1 VTRTDCDVAIVG
13 AGAAGSTL
21 AAIISGTGR
30 KVTVLEAGPYWRRE
44 DLISSQ
50 IFARRLKWSGPVPE
64 PKGKHPVPH
73 NFNSGWG
80 VGGAALHH
88 GGVWMRMQPDDLKTF
103 STYGRFF
110 DWPISY
116 ADLQPIYDH
125 VQEEV
130 GLSGDHVAETWRPP
144 GAPYPNPPLPT
155 NSQGDLIA
163 REFARRNLKCA
174 PMPHAVLSREYKGR
188 PPCIFDGWCEAGCP
202 ILALANPLAISVTQA
217 AAAGT
222 EFRPHAFV
230 VRLTTSK
237 SGNRVT
243 SIVYRDHE
251 GMERQLTANSI
262 ILAAYTVQNSA
273 ILLRSASSDH
283 PGGLANSSGLV
294 GRYFSAHTMA
304 AVFGLFPEKT
314 DNTYGTTG
322 GQFFSQEGQNK
333 SQPGK
338 PFGSYQWQIAGAIKP
353 NDLLGMSTTE
363 PSARGAELSSF
374 MQRASGHL
382 AKMNAVCEGLPLHG
396 NHIGLSLRRDEHG
409 AKVPYIEHTLSP
421 ESLAMVDHVSREG
434 LEIMQGAGATKAWAG
449 QYSFGHLSG
458 GTKMGED
465 PRLSVTN
472 AFGRAHDIENLWVA
486 GASLFPTNGAA
497 TPTFTV
503 VALAHRIAADVI
515 ERS

>member
-1 VTRTDCDVAIVG
+1 VISTHCDVAIVG

-21 AAIISGTGR
+21 AAIISKTGR
-30 KVTVLEAGPYWRRE
+30 KVTVLEAGPYWQKT

-50 IFARRLKWSGPVPE
+50 IFARRLKWAGPVPE
-64 PKGKHPVPH
+64 SAGKNPVPH

-116 ADLQPIYDH
+116 ADLQPVYDQ

-130 GLSGDHVAETWRPP
+130 GLSGDHAAESWRPP
-144 GAPYPNPPLPT
+144 SAPYPNPPLPT
-155 NSQGDLIA
+155 YSQGKVIVK
-163 REFARRNLKCA
+163 EFARRNLKFA
-174 PMPHAVLSREYKGR
+174 PMPHAVLSRAYRGR
-188 PPCIFDGWCEAGCP
+188 PACIFDGWCEAGCP
-202 ILALANPLAISVTQA
+202 ILALANPLAISVIQA

-237 SGNRVT
+237 GGSRVT
-243 SIVYRDHE
+243 SIIYRDQQGTE
-251 GMERQLTANSI
+251 QRLTANAVV
-262 ILAAYTVQNSA
+262 LAAYAVQNSA

-283 PGGLANSSGLV
+283 PQGLANSSGLV

-304 AVFGLFPEKT
+304 AVFGLFPERT
-314 DNTYGTTG
+314 DNAYGTTG
-322 GQFFSQEGQNK
+322 GQFFCQEGQQK
-333 SQPGK
+333 SRPGK

-363 PSARGAELSSF
+363 PSVRGAAMSRF
-374 MQRASGHL
+374 MQEASVHL
-382 AKMNAVCEGLPLHG
+382 GKMNAVCEGLPLHS
-396 NHIGLSLRRDEHG
+396 NRIGLSRRRDEHG
-409 AKVPYIEHTLSP
+409 AQVPLIEHTLSR
-421 ESLAMVDHVSREG
+421 ESLAMVDYVTREG
-434 LEIMQGAGATKAWAG
+434 LEIMRGAGATKTWAG
-449 QYSFGHLSG
+449 QPSFGHLSG
-458 GTKMGED
+458 GTRMGVD
-465 PRLSVTN
+465 PQHSVTN
-472 AFGRAHDIENLWVA
+472 GFGKAHDLENLWVA

-503 VALAHRIAADVI
+503 VALAHRTAADVI